1 MSDIPSL
8 AGREQ
13 PRLGKAGDG
22 EYDGTRLEAVGLVS
36 LEGLEASRGVPGL
49 SRWP

>member
-22 EYDGTRLEAVGLVS
+22 EYDGTRPEAVGLVS
-36 LEGLEASRGVPGL
+36 LEGLEASRGVPRL